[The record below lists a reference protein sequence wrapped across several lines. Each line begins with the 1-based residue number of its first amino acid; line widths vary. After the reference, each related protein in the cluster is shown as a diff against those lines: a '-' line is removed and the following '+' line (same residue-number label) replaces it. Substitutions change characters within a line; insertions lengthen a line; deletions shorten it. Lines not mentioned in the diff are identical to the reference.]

1 MRKRNFA
8 GVLAGALLALGA
20 TFSGAQAQKP
30 VEQGDV
36 TILNDH
42 IDVHQ
47 VYVFDAEGRRHSLG
61 FIGHEQVKTYTISDK
76 IKEMGPYRIAL
87 QQWTPLPGIGVSVQ
101 APPMKMT
108 GSIRLAPG
116 EAAAIVVD
124 NDRASVEFFPAVN
137 AQQQFQF

>member
-1 MRKRNFA
+1 MRKRHFS

-20 TFSGAQAQKP
+20 TFSGAQAQKT

-47 VYVFDAEGRRHSLG
+47 VYVFDAEGHRHSLG

-76 IKEMGPYRIAL
+76 IKAMGPYRIAV

-101 APPMKMT
+101 APPLKMT
-108 GSIRLAPG
+108 RTISLGAG

-124 NDRASVEFFPAVN
+124 NESATVEFFPAVN
-137 AQQQFQF
+137 AQQQFDF